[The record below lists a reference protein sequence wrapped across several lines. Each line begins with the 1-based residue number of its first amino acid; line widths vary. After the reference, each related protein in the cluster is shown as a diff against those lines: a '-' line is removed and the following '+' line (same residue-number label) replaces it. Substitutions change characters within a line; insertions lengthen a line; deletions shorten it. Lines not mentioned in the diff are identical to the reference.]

1 MIPFAPSLS
10 FKLLV
15 AGIIAAALFASGIW
29 LGIEWNQGQV
39 AQEQLEQ
46 QALSDALTQKLRTDN
61 DTLNTQLS
69 REREAQKPKDRI
81 ITKEVIRYEQ
91 VVPAASRC
99 TLSAQWRMLHDAAA
113 TGEPPDT
120 GRYLAGADG
129 PVTDAEAIE
138 TVADNYETC
147 RECQHRVSG
156 WQRYWRVIEGTGCA
170 VTSTG
175 VDPSR

>member
-15 AGIIAAALFASGIW
+15 AGIAAVTLLTTGIW
-29 LGIEWNQGQV
+29 IGIEWNQGQV
-39 AQEQLEQ
+39 AQDQLEQ
-46 QALSDALTQKLRTDN
+46 QKLADEQATYLRNRINKLSIDLAAEQA
-61 DTLNTQLS
+61 
-69 REREAQKPKDRI
+69 AQKPKDRI

-147 RECQHRVSG
+147 RECQHRLTG
-156 WQRYWRVIEGTGCA
+156 WQRYWRVIEGSGCA
-170 VTSTG
+170 SS
-175 VDPSR
+175 P

>member
-1 MIPFAPSLS
+1 MSLS
-10 FKLLV
+10 MKLLLV
-15 AGIIAAALFASGIW
+15 VIAALTLFGAGSKIGY
-29 LGIEWNQGQV
+29 EFSEGQH
-39 AQEQLEQ
+39 AQELLEQ
-46 QALSDALTQKLRTDN
+46 QALADAQDKKLRTDN
-61 DTLNTQLS
+61 DTLNTQLG

-147 RECQHRVSG
+147 RECQHRLTG
-156 WQRYWRVIEGTGCA
+156 WQRYWRVIEGSGCNS
-170 VTSTG
+170 TSR
-175 VDPSR
+175 PEIEP